1 LYVQK
6 KNLKSRVAFLAVL
19 SLFAG
24 VSQAKYKKAEAMM
37 DVRKKAGDGRVGTTG
52 TGQLTFN
59 YKIPEADLVTLKEKY
74 EGETVK
80 RLYLVMHLC
89 QVMRECRF
97 CPLYLLSLLFRQER
111 Q

>member
-1 LYVQK
+1 MFRK
-6 KNLKSRVAFLAVL
+6 KILKSRVAFLAVL

-37 DVRKKAGDGRVGTTG
+37 AVPGRMPVMVEVGTTG
-52 TGQLTFN
+52 TGQLIFN

-80 RLYLVMHLC
+80 R
-89 QVMRECRF
+89 
-97 CPLYLLSLLFRQER
+97 
-111 Q
+111 